1 MSKNARNWM
10 HAQVT
15 LLSRIANHLFSW
27 LWIALVL
34 VSFFFFLDVRFKVDS
49 FISFKIQFR
58 RTFDDLYCLYF
69 KSEVMV

>member
-1 MSKNARNWM
+1 MSKNAHNWM

-15 LLSRIANHLFSW
+15 LLSRIVNHLFSW
-27 LWIALVL
+27 PWIALVL
-34 VSFFFFLDVRFKVDS
+34 VSFFFLDVWFKVAA
-49 FISFKIQFR
+49 FISFKIQVR

>member
-27 LWIALVL
+27 LSIALVL
-34 VSFFFFLDVRFKVDS
+34 VSFFFLDVRFKAAA
-49 FISFKIQFR
+49 FISFKIQVR
-58 RTFDDLYCLYF
+58 STFDDLYCLYF